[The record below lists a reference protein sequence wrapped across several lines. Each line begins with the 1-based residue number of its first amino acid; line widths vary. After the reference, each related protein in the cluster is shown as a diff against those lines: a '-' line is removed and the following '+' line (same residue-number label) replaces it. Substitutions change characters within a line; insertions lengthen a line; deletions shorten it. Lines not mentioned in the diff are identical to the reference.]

1 MRFALVLPLCFFAT
15 LNGLGRHCSLLKAL
29 PYNLLSQRRGM
40 RQVVGI
46 EAVIAQLVHN
56 YFVCRK
62 ITTSNLGD

>member
-1 MRFALVLPLCFFAT
+1 MRLAPVLLLCLFAALY
-15 LNGLGRHCSLLKAL
+15 GLGCHCSLLKAL

-62 ITTSNLGD
+62 IAASNLGH

>member
-1 MRFALVLPLCFFAT
+1 MRFALVLPLRFFAA
-15 LNGLGRHCSLLKAL
+15 LYGLGCHCSLLKAL
-29 PYNLLSQRRGM
+29 PYNLLGQRRGM

-62 ITTSNLGD
+62 ITTSNLGH

>member
-1 MRFALVLPLCFFAT
+1 MRLAPVLLLYLFAALY
-15 LNGLGRHCSLLKAL
+15 GLGRHCSLLKAL

-56 YFVCRK
+56 HFVCRK
-62 ITTSNLGD
+62 IAASNLGH